1 MSLSET
7 TALAVLQHA
16 EKELAVKQLEIS
28 LQEKQEE
35 TRRLEIERNTQV
47 ALAQI
52 QAQSED
58 LKDNRT
64 KYNSMLTRRYWF
76 VGAIVVLLLAFAV
89 VGIALGAQA
98 LVIEVFKVT
107 LGFAAGGFGGYFYG
121 KSKKE

>member
-1 MSLSET
+1 MSLNEK
-7 TALAVLQHA
+7 TALAVIQHA

-35 TRRLEIERNTQV
+35 TRRLEIERNTQI

-52 QAQSED
+52 QAQAED

-64 KYNSMLTRRYWF
+64 KYNTMLNGRYRF
-76 VGAIVVLLLAFAV
+76 IGVVVVLLLLFAIS
-89 VGIALGAQA
+89 GIALGAKDMV
-98 LVIEVFKVT
+98 LEVFKLA

-121 KSKKE
+121 KTKKE